1 MICVLMALK
10 AEQVETRRAGTHCAM
25 PECVM
30 IWVQHCLVECDAAGI
45 FFLTSRTRS
54 EHTATPFQLLS
65 LFVLSLIL
73 VKLVFPSV
81 GSLEVHIERQCGVSQ
96 SNLVLSRAAKAHL
109 MQLKVWL
116 VAD

>member
-1 MICVLMALK
+1 MCD
-10 AEQVETRRAGTHCAM
+10 AGMRDDMGAT
-25 PECVM
+25 
-30 IWVQHCLVECDAAGI
+30 LVECDAAGI

-81 GSLEVHIERQCGVSQ
+81 GSLEVHIERQCGVS
-96 SNLVLSRAAKAHL
+96 LIWCYPG
-109 MQLKVWL
+109 QLRPIL
-116 VAD
+116 CN